1 MLVNDK
7 ILLVIWTDLIL
18 QKERRFCGE
27 KLTQVTV
34 KTRAAMISYR
44 IFRRERVHD
53 RRSGQYVVF
62 QQHLMKRN
70 MTKMWTWGC

>member
-34 KTRAAMISYR
+34 KTRAAMIS
-44 IFRRERVHD
+44 
-53 RRSGQYVVF
+53 
-62 QQHLMKRN
+62 
-70 MTKMWTWGC
+70 